1 MPAGTTTVLD
11 AAPDLLD
18 AGEREVHVGVLDL
31 VEPLLVVA
39 TETAVCVCGHGRD
52 AHEHY
57 RRGKDCALC
66 DCPRYRR
73 RR

>member
-1 MPAGTTTVLD
+1 MPLGPTSVLEMPAPVLS
-11 AAPDLLD
+11 
-18 AGEREVHVGVLDL
+18 
-31 VEPLLVVA
+31 VA
-39 TETAVCVCGHGRD
+39 TETAVCVCGHAQA

-57 RRGKDCALC
+57 RPGSDCALC